1 MKTLLLLFTFNMC
14 LLPLSKAQLNIELLH
29 QLVAHSKQEYEKQQ
43 TLRSTQVVAT
53 ANQEINSQQT
63 AKLKSRYREITGR
76 FQVLGTALLILNTSM
91 ESSQLI
97 QQITNEQERILHYVQ
112 DDPSTLRLALSSQ
125 GELIH
130 RAQQLARYILGL
142 MLTIGEINQMKQS
155 DRRIFYAQVITEL
168 KTILSISRSLA
179 NSMYYASVL
188 KKVKS
193 QHAFSDFINED
204 KRIVERI
211 LSKIKILTP

>member
-1 MKTLLLLFTFNMC
+1 MYT
-14 LLPLSKAQLNIELLH
+14 SK
-29 QLVAHSKQEYEKQQ
+29 
-43 TLRSTQVVAT
+43 
-53 ANQEINSQQT
+53 
-63 AKLKSRYREITGR
+63 
-76 FQVLGTALLILNTSM
+76 
-91 ESSQLI
+91 LI
-97 QQITNEQERILHYVQ
+97 QHTTNEQDNIRHYVQ
-112 DDPSTLRLALSSQ
+112 DDASTLRLALNSQ
-125 GELIH
+125 SELIQ

-142 MLTIGEINQMKQS
+142 MLSIGEINQMKQS

-204 KRIVERI
+204 K
-211 LSKIKILTP
+211 

>member
-63 AKLKSRYREITGR
+63 AKLKSRYREITG
-76 FQVLGTALLILNTSM
+76 Q
-91 ESSQLI
+91 
-97 QQITNEQERILHYVQ
+97 
-112 DDPSTLRLALSSQ
+112 
-125 GELIH
+125 LIH